1 MINLSAMSNA
11 LTTAINKTR
20 LSLFVFSLLLA
31 VCSYYLWQYWPTVL
45 IASIQAQKY
54 LYTQFTELLQAAKEH
69 DLLAGIM
76 LVGMSFLYGLLHSLG
91 PGHGKVIMS
100 TYVATHT
107 TKVKLSLIL
116 TLVSALL
123 QALVAIV
130 LVSVLLMVF
139 SASMKVVNHTAAQ
152 MIELSFYAVVIL
164 GGIIV
169 WRNVLAIRQSF
180 KAKAS
185 IATPTTTSTCSC
197 GHSHSADAAQ
207 VNRASSL
214 REYIGVILS
223 IGLRPCSGAIMVLL
237 FSSVLDIYWLGII
250 SAIAMGLGTALTT
263 SLIALMTISG
273 KKLLSFYSQ
282 SHTHGK
288 YNSQNSKLLSD
299 LYSKLL
305 ALFGGLLLVAIGLIL
320 LASEP
325 VAMTTLFTR

>member
-1 MINLSAMSNA
+1 MINLSAMSNF

-20 LSLFVFSLLLA
+20 LSLFIFSLLLA
-31 VCSYYLWQYWPTVL
+31 VCGYYLWQYWPTVL
-45 IASIQAQKY
+45 IASIQAQKH

-169 WRNVLAIRQSF
+169 WRNVWAIRQSF

-185 IATPTTTSTCSC
+185 IAVHISSSTSATTSTCSC

-250 SAIAMGLGTALTT
+250 SAIAMALGTALTT

-273 KKLLSFYSQ
+273 KKLLSFYNQ
-282 SHTHGK
+282 NHTR
-288 YNSQNSKLLSD
+288 SPS
-299 LYSKLL
+299 
-305 ALFGGLLLVAIGLIL
+305 
-320 LASEP
+320 
-325 VAMTTLFTR
+325 